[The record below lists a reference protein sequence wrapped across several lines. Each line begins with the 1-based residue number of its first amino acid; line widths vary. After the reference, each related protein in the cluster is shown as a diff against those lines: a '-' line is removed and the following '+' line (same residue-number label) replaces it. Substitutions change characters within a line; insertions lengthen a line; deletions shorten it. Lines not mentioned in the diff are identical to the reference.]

1 VVEVLKTF
9 QIFLHQLTPE
19 AILRMGVFIW
29 AVRSQGIEPS
39 AKCFCSMHELLYE
52 TKATEKEQYHNNFGC
67 YGFIAHSNASHPVP
81 TFRKRWPGNWM
92 EEWFYVK
99 NDLIAREDIKEVIM
113 CPIWSR
119 FGLRKPKVEID
130 EAAKAC
136 QKAFGTV
143 YFFIGMRD
151 LIQEH
156 IAFRVWPLVESWEM
170 PKETVTKSSEGELV
184 WLKYTFRYG
193 DKFDEPN
200 DDWLKCIEVTSDELL
215 GSYSKAEDNALSTAF
230 GSRGKKRLNRVFDA
244 IGFVYPDYRYLLR
257 GQGKK
262 RKAAALAAPAEP
274 MSKAAGKKMKVLIHR
289 PRYIE
294 PVVVPEFGGEASSA
308 AESRESV
315 PPMQRAEEPA
325 TMPKAPSVELVEM
338 KVDKDKA
345 ERSTTEEVTKM
356 PGILSPSTEAT
367 ALKAQ
372 KSSAITPRRR
382 RMVNVLDVL
391 ETTDSISLA
400 PKGKVAEANKTQP
413 KADTKQIDV
422 EVTTT

>member
-1 VVEVLKTF
+1 
-9 QIFLHQLTPE
+9 
-19 AILRMGVFIW
+19 
-29 AVRSQGIEPS
+29 
-39 AKCFCSMHELLYE
+39 
-52 TKATEKEQYHNNFGC
+52 
-67 YGFIAHSNASHPVP
+67 
-81 TFRKRWPGNWM
+81 
-92 EEWFYVK
+92 
-99 NDLIAREDIKEVIM
+99 
-113 CPIWSR
+113 
-119 FGLRKPKVEID
+119 
-130 EAAKAC
+130 
-136 QKAFGTV
+136 
-143 YFFIGMRD
+143 MRD

-170 PKETVTKSSEGELV
+170 PKETITKSSEGELV

-230 GSRGKKRLNRVFDA
+230 GSREKKRLNRVFDV
-244 IGFVYPDYRYLLR
+244 IGFVYPDYRYPVR

-262 RKAAALAAPAEP
+262 RKAAALAASAEP
-274 MSKAAGKKMKVLIHR
+274 VPKAAVKKMKVLTHR

-294 PVVVPEFGGEASSA
+294 PAMVPEFGGEASSA
-308 AESRESV
+308 AESRETAS
-315 PPMQRAEEPA
+315 PMQGAEEP
-325 TMPKAPSVELVEM
+325 TIMPKAPSVELVEM

-356 PGILSPSTEAT
+356 PGTLSPSTEAT
-367 ALKAQ
+367 ALRTQ

-391 ETTDSISLA
+391 ETTNSISFT
-400 PKGKVAEANKTQP
+400 PKGKVAEGDKTQL

-422 EVTTT
+422 EATTTQAKTKAGPSVPAETKPAEFEEKATEEKATEQISFEKVATPAPEALKESINYIICHASGKGLSQEEEREAQHYAQNLKYPKGALVFNGSGEEDFLYCLLDNKEIPVCREIGRSFGFPKLEDGLSILSKDELADSLAYNSIKA